1 MKTLRLWDTGRM
13 DMRRCAYNW
22 LKMYCEQLARTCS
35 TVYYFSRT
43 IWIISGEISFQSR
56 QQSNL
61 YYLLKGLTRAFCN
74 ISYGFQDTPF
84 QARKTEILEVRSRR
98 FSNFFNIQNDYSK
111 KLSSVP
117 RQYLCGE
124 YTRKT
129 GLTGAHNFKACG
141 EKLNCIPAISLRPC
155 MVPPYQFY

>member
-1 MKTLRLWDTGRM
+1 MDT
-13 DMRRCAYNW
+13 RRCAHYR
-22 LKMYCEQLARTCS
+22 LKMYCEQLAKNCS

-43 IWIISGEISFQSR
+43 IWIFSGKISFKSG

-61 YYLLKGLTRAFCN
+61 YYLLERLTRAFCD

-98 FSNFFNIQNDYSK
+98 FSNFFDNQNNYSK

-129 GLTGAHNFKACG
+129 GLTDAHNFK
-141 EKLNCIPAISLRPC
+141 KLAAKI
-155 MVPPYQFY
+155 